1 MNNDLYF
8 MNKLIESDNIHNFLY
23 SKLEKDISINLK
35 IIICWIAVHG
45 FTDIITYNLTEI
57 GYVLMV
63 HLGSCI
69 FVVFINK
76 KQRFY
81 LLLLSS
87 LYHVG
92 KDYNILLS
100 FIIHIVWIYKPIS
113 SLVYLS
119 LVHVP
124 LHYYRFINK
133 TNNNIC
139 SIIIILNILT
149 ALCLPNKIINMYDNM
164 WWVGPVIGHI
174 ILNI

>member
-1 MNNDLYF
+1 MNR
-8 MNKLIESDNIHNFLY
+8 LIESDNINKFLY
-23 SKLEKDISINLK
+23 SKLEKDIDINLK
-35 IIICWIAVHG
+35 IIISWIAVHG
-45 FTDIITYNLTEI
+45 FTDIITYDLTEI

-63 HLGSCI
+63 QLGSCI
-69 FVVFINK
+69 LVVFLNR

-92 KDYNILLS
+92 KDYSILLS

-119 LVHVP
+119 IVHVP

-133 TNNNIC
+133 TNNNIY

-149 ALCLPNKIINMYDNM
+149 LLCLPNRVVDIYSNM
-164 WWVGPVIGHI
+164 WWVGPVFGHI

>member
-1 MNNDLYF
+1 MNN
-8 MNKLIESDNIHNFLY
+8 LIELYNINNFLY
-23 SKLEKDISINLK
+23 SKLEKDIDINLK
-35 IIICWIAVHG
+35 IIICWISVHG
-45 FTDIITYNLTEI
+45 FTDIITYDLTEI
-57 GYVLMV
+57 GHVLMV
-63 HLGSCI
+63 QLGSCI
-69 FVVFINK
+69 LVVFINR

-119 LVHVP
+119 IVHVP

-133 TNNNIC
+133 TNINNIWF
-139 SIIIILNILT
+139 IIIILNILT
-149 ALCLPNKIINMYDNM
+149 LLCVPNRIIDIYANM
-164 WWVGPVIGHI
+164 WWVGPVLGHI